1 MRDLT
6 HKNTMLILNY
16 FIILLTA
23 LACSSAL
30 ANNHNKILIDKKSK
44 HSMGPFRLEE
54 KKKSIPFKSKVDF
67 GIKKSRLAKDNTDQ

>member
-54 KKKSIPFKSKVDF
+54 KKNQYHLNQKLI
-67 GIKKSRLAKDNTDQ
+67 LE